1 MLTLYQRLVLGCLLL
16 IAVVTGVSMLVRDSF
31 VELAALDARRQTA
44 DLALSS
50 LAAVRASL
58 AREELTAAQL
68 NGSAQ
73 SDRQFSARARETQTR
88 LDAAATAVNGFDSTI
103 PVVALQAEHARI
115 IAQSR

>member
-68 NGSAQ
+68 NGSAE
-73 SDRQFSARARETQTR
+73 SDRQFSAQARDADPARCGCDRRKRIRLHNSGRGVGGRARKDHR
-88 LDAAATAVNGFDSTI
+88 AV
-103 PVVALQAEHARI
+103 P
-115 IAQSR
+115 